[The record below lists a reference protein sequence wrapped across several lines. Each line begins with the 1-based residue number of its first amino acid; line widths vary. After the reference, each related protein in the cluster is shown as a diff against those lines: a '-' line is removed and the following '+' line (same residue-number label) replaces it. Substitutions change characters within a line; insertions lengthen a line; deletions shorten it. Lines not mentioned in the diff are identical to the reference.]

1 MSCPKCSCGAS
12 THRDSDAPVVDEVSG
27 VGWWPG
33 FEEPEHPAITEAR
46 EELREAERRVERAQ
60 TLTRVARK
68 KYIDTC
74 VLASNARPNDRPGY
88 SNVTGYA

>member
-1 MSCPKCSCGAS
+1 M
-12 THRDSDAPVVDEVSG
+12 DDVSG
-27 VGWWPG
+27 VEFVKRQDGKPVGKWWPG

-68 KYIDTC
+68 KYIDAC
-74 VLASNARPNDRPGY
+74 VLANNADHNDRPGY
-88 SNVTGYA
+88 SNATGYA